1 MLTPHG
7 AQLSSLELLFKSSL
21 PIHSGSLVRRNNWL
35 GVGTYLAAL
44 RAIWQ
49 VALPGKA
56 SGSERFP
63 RTGVLRS
70 L

>member
-1 MLTPHG
+1 MLTQHG
-7 AQLSSLELLFKSSL
+7 AWLSSLELLFRSSL
-21 PIHSGSLVRRNNWL
+21 PIRCV

-49 VALPGKA
+49 VALPGKS
-56 SGSERFP
+56 SGSERLP
-63 RTGVLRS
+63 RAGVLRS